1 MSFKKTCERRKGI
14 ASIEFGGYLRKSGE
28 NEAFQRTGKFIEMK
42 DIVML
47 VKVDDICNVM
57 YKVCYPLV
65 IGQNMKVLLD
75 GQSFCRSF
83 YLLLRMHEGF
93 CWGYEIF

>member
-1 MSFKKTCERRKGI
+1 MSWVLEKHVKRRKGI

-28 NEAFQRTGKFIEMK
+28 NEAFHRTGKFIEMK
-42 DIVML
+42 DIVIL
-47 VKVDDICNVM
+47 VKVDNIYNVM

-75 GQSFCRSF
+75 FQSFCRNLN
-83 YLLLRMHEGF
+83 LLMN
-93 CWGYEIF
+93 